1 MSSFKKLNLND
12 INRLQAIYSSVEAN
26 VEAIFKM
33 LHEGFATNNF
43 FLGGNFSVEADQI
56 FCTRKPLA
64 FPICLGISNG
74 AKHEVTS

>member
-1 MSSFKKLNLND
+1 
-12 INRLQAIYSSVEAN
+12 
-26 VEAIFKM
+26 M

-74 AKHEVTS
+74 AKHGVTS